1 MKCVIT
7 SLLLLLLGFSCS
19 DENNTNKDNTNS
31 SSDFS
36 SYIDSKNLRIFAKS
50 GVSESF
56 LNNVGTSYEL
66 MFSDGENIDPMM
78 RSHYLTTTKD
88 KYAYQRVGVFSEN
101 DPNFDPGTPPKPY
114 DHNVTDYIWELE
126 DEPEE
131 QLGEVVE
138 HLLHTVTTVILY
150 LAYPDEW
157 DYNNSS
163 SALYLAMQEAVEKG
177 IYDISDYSDLKND
190 KDAYNKILTQEY
202 AYWLI
207 LAEWNYFITAR
218 KKMDGISGNEE
229 FIIGTPNEISSK
241 LPLGHKLYKNYVE
254 KIISIPDSQTM
265 LNLFPSSK

>member
-1 MKCVIT
+1 MKYVIT

-88 KYAYQRVGVFSEN
+88 KYAYQRVGVFSED

-218 KKMDGISGNEE
+218 KKMVRISGNEE
-229 FIIGTPNEISSK
+229 FIILTPNEISSNLTIGLK
-241 LPLGHKLYKNYVE
+241 LFKN
-254 KIISIPDSQTM
+254 
-265 LNLFPSSK
+265 